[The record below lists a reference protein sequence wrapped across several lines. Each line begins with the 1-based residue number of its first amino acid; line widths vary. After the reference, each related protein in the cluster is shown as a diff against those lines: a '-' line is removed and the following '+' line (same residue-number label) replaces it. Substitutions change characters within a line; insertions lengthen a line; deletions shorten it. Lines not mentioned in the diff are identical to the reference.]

1 MPYVYL
7 ILAALLNSTFNI
19 FGKLFNRKYKS
30 DKDESYLYN
39 LLVTISATIGWGL
52 IYAFNFSFDVNVLVY
67 SLIFGACSILGFF
80 GTIKALMYGSATLT
94 SLIISLSLM
103 LTTIW
108 GFIFWNSSITILVVI
123 GLFFVVLSL
132 FLCLYSKGNN
142 DKSISFKWLFY
153 VSLAFFGNAGCS
165 IVQKTQQIHFEGNH
179 GSMLMFFAMMIDTIF
194 FLIIYLK
201 SDKTNSKQLLK
212 QVGWIPTCA
221 GFSNTL
227 LNLFII
233 LLATT
238 SLSPSLIYPV
248 VGVGGLS
255 FVTIFSFIVFK
266 EKMQWWKLLGVLF
279 GAIGV
284 VLLSI

>member
-7 ILAALLNSTFNI
+7 ILATLLNSTFNI
-19 FGKLFNRKYKS
+19 FGKLFNRKVKS
-30 DKDESYLYN
+30 DKDEIYLYN
-39 LLVTISATIGWGL
+39 LLLSISATIGWGL
-52 IYAFNFSFDVNVLVY
+52 IYTFHFSFDTNVLIY
-67 SLIFGACSILGFF
+67 SLVFGICYIFGII
-80 GTIKALMYGSATLT
+80 GTIYALKYGSATLT
-94 SLIISLSLM
+94 SLIISFSLII
-103 LTTIW
+103 TAIW
-108 GFIFWNSSITILVVI
+108 GFIFWGSSITILVII
-123 GLFFVVLSL
+123 GLLFVALSL
-132 FLCLYSKGNN
+132 FLCLYSKDHR

-153 VSLAFFGNAGCS
+153 VSLAFLGNAGCS
-165 IVQKTQQIHFEGNH
+165 IVQKTQQINFEGNH
-179 GSMLMFFAMMIDTIF
+179 GSMMMFFAMVINTIF

-201 SDKTNSKQLLK
+201 SDKANSKQLLK
-212 QVGWIPTCA
+212 EVGWIPTCA

-238 SLSPSLIYPV
+238 SLSPSFIYPV
-248 VGVGGLS
+248 LGVGGLS